1 MISESRFTLPSI
13 MMYKAIYSLGEYRIT
28 VYENG
33 SLWWQT
39 HSHFVVQR
47 SGKCFILGDILIIGH
62 WSHEESGYLKLEF
75 FEQLQKLPVWNKTRY
90 YCFAFELL
98 DVSTGQSLTN
108 DLLERFITPTSST
121 GLKFLMNMSPG
132 MFRLG
137 RYQITIADNGGV
149 AWQTYEGLYRIV
161 GGRCIIESNVLFI
174 GPQEYDEGNQSK
186 REFLNK
192 LKQLPKWDKTK
203 WSCS

>member
-1 MISESRFTLPSI
+1 
-13 MMYKAIYSLGEYRIT
+13 MYKAIYSLGEYRIT

-108 DLLERFITPTSST
+108 DLLERFITPNSGT
-121 GLKFLMNMSPG
+121 GSQFLMNMSPG
-132 MFRLG
+132 TFRHLG
-137 RYQITIADNGGV
+137 DIKLPSPTMLVLHGKRMKDCTELSAGD
-149 AWQTYEGLYRIV
+149 ALSSQTFFLSVYKNMTKGIRV
-161 GGRCIIESNVLFI
+161 S
-174 GPQEYDEGNQSK
+174 GNSS
-186 REFLNK
+186 
-192 LKQLPKWDKTK
+192 T
-203 WSCS
+203 S

>member
-39 HSHFVVQR
+39 HSHFGVQR

-98 DVSTGQSLTN
+98 DVSTG
-108 DLLERFITPTSST
+108 
-121 GLKFLMNMSPG
+121 
-132 MFRLG
+132 
-137 RYQITIADNGGV
+137 
-149 AWQTYEGLYRIV
+149 
-161 GGRCIIESNVLFI
+161 
-174 GPQEYDEGNQSK
+174 
-186 REFLNK
+186 
-192 LKQLPKWDKTK
+192 
-203 WSCS
+203 